1 MYHDDMYTELDLD
14 NVARFFAW
22 LGIVK
27 PSCAPPLSL
36 AAEAATAASE
46 AVASEAS
53 EPGLAEEVEVW
64 REALEDRDDQIGAPP
79 PSRCQPS
86 ANILASVSY

>member
-1 MYHDDMYTELDLD
+1 MEGWGQELEDLQE
-14 NVARFFAW
+14 R
-22 LGIVK
+22 
-27 PSCAPPLSL
+27 
-36 AAEAATAASE
+36 AE
-46 AVASEAS
+46 
-53 EPGLAEEVEVW
+53 GLAEEVEVW